1 MKQLTLAIAL
11 LASIGLAQAASHE
24 HMMDNNMS
32 GHDMPSH
39 DTQGMH
45 ATMHQGTG
53 VVKAM
58 KHGKVQ
64 IAHDPIPS
72 LSWPSMTMWFAV
84 KDMPHDIKAGD
95 KVHFEMMQGD
105 KKKWMIEKIEKK

>member
-1 MKQLTLAIAL
+1 MKHLTLAIAL
-11 LASIGLAQAASHE
+11 LASVGIAQAASHE
-24 HMMDNNMS
+24 HRME
-32 GHDMPSH
+32 HDMSSH
-39 DTQGMH
+39 
-45 ATMHQGTG
+45 AAPAAMHQGTG

-105 KKKWMIEKIEKK
+105 KKQWMIERISK